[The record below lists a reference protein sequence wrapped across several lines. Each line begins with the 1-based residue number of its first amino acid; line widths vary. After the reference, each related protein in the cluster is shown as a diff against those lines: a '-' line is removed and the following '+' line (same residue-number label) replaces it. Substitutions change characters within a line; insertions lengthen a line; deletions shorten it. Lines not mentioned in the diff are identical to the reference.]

1 MNIND
6 LTTTIQSIKDAK
18 EELRGAINAKG
29 GALADDAKLSEFK
42 DAVEGLPSGGSA
54 FAVDFGEEIA
64 SNNTYYIDSIKEEI
78 DYYNE
83 VVRSVESGEKTVQ
96 DYISGTLKEEFKN
109 KIAWWP
115 KGWAYPG
122 SFENYRKL
130 KEFISET
137 STKIINF
144 RACFEIQYIRIK
156 KIAQMGHTCAGNA
169 CLKEFSAEDYSS
181 VTVAYY
187 SFQRC
192 LQLKKFVASMP
203 NLTTAQNMF
212 EECTNIEE
220 ISIPD
225 SKIVNISMFAYSCNK
240 LKKLELGLNLTSNGT
255 WQSFACSSLEDCW
268 LRNWNAYNIILDRSP
283 NITPYS
289 IHFILN
295 HTESTTARTLT
306 LHATAKANWEAS
318 EYYEE
323 DLERAQQLN
332 ITIA

>member
-1 MNIND
+1 MSIND
-6 LTTTIQSIKDAK
+6 LTNTIQGIKDAK
-18 EELRGAINAKG
+18 EDLRGAINAKG
-29 GALADDAKLSEFK
+29 GTLAEDAKLSEFK

-64 SNNTYYIDSIKEEI
+64 TGNTYYIDSVKEEI

-83 VVRSVESGEKTVQ
+83 AVRSVESGEKTVQ
-96 DYISGTLKEEFKN
+96 DYISGTLNEEFKD

-115 KGWAYPG
+115 KGWAYPPNL
-122 SFENYRKL
+122 ENYKKL
-130 KEFISET
+130 KEFIPEI
-137 STKIINF
+137 STNIVNF
-144 RACFEIQYIRIK
+144 KNCFEIKCIRVG
-156 KIAQMGHTCAGNA
+156 KIVQMAYA
-169 CLKEFSAEDYSS
+169 CTNNHCLEEFSAEDYSDVS
-181 VTVAYY
+181 VAFYA
-187 SFQRC
+187 FQRC
-192 LQLKKFVASMP
+192 RQLKKFVASMP
-203 NLTTAQNMF
+203 KLSTAQHMF
-212 EECTNIEE
+212 DECVNIEE

-225 SKIVNISMFAYSCNK
+225 SKLVSILMFAYSCNK
-240 LKKLELGLNLTSNGT
+240 LKKLELGLNLKADGT

-268 LRNWNAYNIILDRSP
+268 LRNWDAYNIILDRSP

-306 LHATAKANWEAS
+306 LHATTKANWEAS

-323 DLERAQQLN
+323 DLARAQQLN